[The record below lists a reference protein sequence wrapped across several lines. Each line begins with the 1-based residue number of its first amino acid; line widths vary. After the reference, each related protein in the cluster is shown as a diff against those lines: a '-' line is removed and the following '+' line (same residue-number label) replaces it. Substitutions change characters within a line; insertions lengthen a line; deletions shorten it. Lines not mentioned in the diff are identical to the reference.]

1 MSAFDIFQTE
11 TGTLQKKG
19 SSASGDE
26 TVISSQSVNVDPV
39 FGWKNM
45 YDSQG
50 NIFRG
55 ASTILSDV
63 ADVDVSHL
71 RYDLVYKGRTYQ
83 VEQMLPVYSIGGNV
97 LEHLEVIVR

>member
-1 MSAFDIFQTE
+1 MVYDIFQTA
-11 TGTLQKKG
+11 TATLQKKG
-19 SSASGDE
+19 STASGDE
-26 TVISSQSVNVDPV
+26 TVISSQSVSVDPLL
-39 FGWKNM
+39 GWKNM

-83 VEQMLPVYSIGGNV
+83 VEQMSPIYSIGGNV
-97 LEHLEVIVR
+97 LEHLEVVLR